1 MDPMKLVMAGLL
13 VAASSLSPG
22 DFPASVYS
30 QEKKSDKKPGTTKI
44 DPKTAK
50 KLREARIKDIRK
62 KIDNIG
68 TLIQSVN
75 SQLKLRT
82 SGPAVF
88 DQKRSLENQLRDLIT
103 LFALTTQ
110 ALTEAGR
117 LSREVG
123 DIKRHARKGPRDT
136 RRLQLAN
143 FLDARRTEYIIF
155 GTR

>member
-1 MDPMKLVMAGLL
+1 MDPFKIVMAGLL
-13 VAASSLSPG
+13 VAASALTPG

-62 KIDNIG
+62 KVNNIG

-82 SGPAVF
+82 SGPGVF

-103 LFALTTQ
+103 LFALTNQ

-123 DIKRHARKGPRDT
+123 DIQRLARKGPRDT

>member
-1 MDPMKLVMAGLL
+1 M
-13 VAASSLSPG
+13 
-22 DFPASVYS
+22 
-30 QEKKSDKKPGTTKI
+30 
-44 DPKTAK
+44 
-50 KLREARIKDIRK
+50 
-62 KIDNIG
+62 
-68 TLIQSVN
+68 
-75 SQLKLRT
+75 
-82 SGPAVF
+82 F